1 MLKLFQISTSAVFI
15 SILCINGSNLI
26 LLLIV
31 LVIIHLFKPGGVS
44 DEAAHILYKCEV
56 TSMKR
61 SGWNLM
67 RNIIP
72 EKPTNLYKLMQLRL
86 IEHSSGP
93 TVKADKQPSSSVWM
107 CNQIESDSLRDAVI
121 LWTQCQNHYFALD
134 SSVSYTSAS
143 SSIIY
148 PSHI

>member
-1 MLKLFQISTSAVFI
+1 
-15 SILCINGSNLI
+15 
-26 LLLIV
+26 
-31 LVIIHLFKPGGVS
+31 
-44 DEAAHILYKCEV
+44 
-56 TSMKR
+56 
-61 SGWNLM
+61 
-67 RNIIP
+67 
-72 EKPTNLYKLMQLRL
+72 MQLRL

-93 TVKADKQPSSSVWM
+93 TVKADKQLSSSVWM